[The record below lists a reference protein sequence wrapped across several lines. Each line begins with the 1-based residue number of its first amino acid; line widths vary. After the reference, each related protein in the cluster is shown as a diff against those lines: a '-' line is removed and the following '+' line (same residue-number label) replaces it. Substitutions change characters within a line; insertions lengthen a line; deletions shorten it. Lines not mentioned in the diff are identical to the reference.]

1 VKHFA
6 VVCDGLIDST
16 WTNERLFHFFTHAH
30 SARYDPYSQVRGR
43 VQQLRNIGHTVDK
56 VEFIVMGGTFL
67 SLDKEYKYV

>member
-1 VKHFA
+1 MQTHTLFA
-6 VVCDGLIDST
+6 Q
-16 WTNERLFHFFTHAH
+16 H

-67 SLDKEYKYV
+67 SLDKEYKLRHAHAFQFAINAAKK